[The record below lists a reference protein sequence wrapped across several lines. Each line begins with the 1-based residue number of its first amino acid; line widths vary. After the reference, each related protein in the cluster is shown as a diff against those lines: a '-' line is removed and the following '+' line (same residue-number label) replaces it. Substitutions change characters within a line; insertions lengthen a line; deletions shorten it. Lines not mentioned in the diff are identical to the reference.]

1 MKCFPSSSLKVA
13 APPSSL
19 RMPSAALILC
29 CRVLPRNSGRCSWA
43 IVRPAAHIPA
53 RKFLRF
59 TSRENIDMRSETS
72 RPYAFGNN
80 CSASEPRAYVA
91 WGFRKPGFMPAWTT
105 SLSRSRLAR
114 CARTALSVR
123 RNSSASSF
131 TVLSRVRSSS
141 RIFPRVLLNN
151 RSRQPICFIKSKIMD
166 VRRRSKECLT
176 NSRLAV
182 SLAVCI
188 WPDELTSCS

>member
-19 RMPSAALILC
+19 RMPSAASILC
-29 CRVLPRNSGRCSWA
+29 CRVLPRNSGRCSLATAW
-43 IVRPAAHIPA
+43 PAARIPA
-53 RKFLRF
+53 RKFLGLIC
-59 TSRENIDMRSETS
+59 RENIDMRSETS

-80 CSASEPRAYVA
+80 CSASGPRAYVA
-91 WGFRKPGFMPAWTT
+91 WGFRKPGFMPEWTT

-131 TVLSRVRSSS
+131 TVLSRVRKRS
-141 RIFPRVLLNN
+141 RILPRVLLNN

-166 VRRRSKECLT
+166 VRRKSKDCLT
-176 NSRLAV
+176 NSQLAV

-188 WPDELTSCS
+188 RPDGLTSCS